1 MAIDIRDIDLRRV
14 LDAGPNPIFLHD
26 REFRLILANR
36 AYLALAGMTEEEAL
50 GRPYWEVFPK
60 NGGPLPSCLH
70 AMDKAEEEETE
81 EVRLP
86 DGRVFLSRSAP
97 LFDAH
102 GAYLCSRHDLTD
114 ITALDRARAAI
125 AASEA
130 KHRTLLENLPQ
141 KIFWKDSRSVYV
153 ACNAAYARE
162 LKLAQPD
169 DIAGRDDFEFYPREL
184 AEKYRAD
191 DARIMAGGRVE
202 EIEEPYRAADG
213 QESWVHT
220 VKVPLLAASGGPTGI
235 LGIFWDVTE
244 QRRARQRI
252 ERLDRMYRTISL
264 CNQTLVHAT
273 DELTL
278 CREMCRVLV
287 NHGGFRGACVLHGNG
302 AEHALTVAGAAG
314 LNEEET
320 RWVVAFCTRRAAE
333 TGGKFQTGT
342 ADICNDLTHEP
353 KLGTVNA
360 ELDATSAAM
369 LPLVSEGHHFGC
381 LWVGS
386 REANAFDGETVAL
399 LQELAGDLAF
409 GIGNLRSR
417 AERMGILE
425 KLDASLDHAVTAI
438 AGTVEMRDPYTAGH
452 QRRVAELACAIA
464 REMGLDADRIQG
476 LRMAGIVH
484 DIGKIHVPAEILA
497 NPGKLTDAEFEIIK
511 THPRAGYEILK
522 SIDFPWPVADIVLQH
537 HERLDGS
544 GYPDGR
550 CEPDIL
556 LEARIL
562 AVADVVEAMASHRP
576 YRPGFGIYPA
586 LQEISRHKG
595 RLYDAAVAD
604 ACLRLFLE
612 KSYSLDTHHM
622 PT

>member
-1 MAIDIRDIDLRRV
+1 MAIAIRDIDLRRV
-14 LDAGPNPIFLHD
+14 LDAAPNPIFLHD
-26 REFRLILANR
+26 REFRLVLANR

-60 NGGPLPSCLH
+60 DGGPLPSCRQ
-70 AMDKAEEEETE
+70 AMEKAEEEETE

-86 DGRVFLSRSAP
+86 DGRVFLSRAAT
-97 LFDAH
+97 LFDAD

-114 ITALDRARAAI
+114 VTALDRARAAI

-191 DARIMAGGRVE
+191 DARIMAEGKVE

-213 QESWVHT
+213 QDFWVHT
-220 VKVPLLAASGGPTGI
+220 VKVPLLDPSGGPAGI

-252 ERLDRMYRTISL
+252 EHLDRMYRTISL
-264 CNQTLVHAT
+264 CNQTLVHAA
-273 DELTL
+273 DELML
-278 CREMCRVLV
+278 CREMCHVLV
-287 NHGGFRGACVLHGNG
+287 GHGGFRGACVLLGNG
-302 AEHALTVAGAAG
+302 AAQALAGAAG
-314 LNEEET
+314 LNGEEMGLVT
-320 RWVVAFCTRRAAE
+320 AFCAQRAAE
-333 TGGKFQTGT
+333 QELQGGA
-342 ADICNDLTHEP
+342 ADIRNDLAHEP
-353 KLGTVNA
+353 EAGA
-360 ELDATSAAM
+360 AGDELDIASAAI
-369 LPLVSEGHHFGC
+369 LPLASEGHHFGC

-386 REANAFDGETVAL
+386 REAGAFDGETVAL

-537 HERLDGS
+537 HEKLDGS

-550 CEPDIL
+550 REPDIL

-562 AVADVVEAMASHRP
+562 AVADVVEAMATHRP
-576 YRPGFGIYPA
+576 YRPSFGIFPT

-595 RLYDAAVAD
+595 RLYDATAAD

-612 KSYSLDTHHM
+612 KGYSLDAHRM
-622 PT
+622 PA

>member
-1 MAIDIRDIDLRRV
+1 MATDIRDIDLRRV
-14 LDAGPNPIFLHD
+14 LDAAPNPIFLHD

-50 GRPYWEVFPK
+50 GRPYWEAFPK
-60 NGGPLPSCLH
+60 NGGPLPSCRH
-70 AMDKAEEEETE
+70 AMDKAEEEGTE

-86 DGRVFLSRSAP
+86 DGRVFLSRAVA
-97 LFDAH
+97 LFDAD

-114 ITALDRARAAI
+114 ITALDQARAAI

-141 KIFWKDSRSVYV
+141 KIFWKDARSVYV
-153 ACNAAYARE
+153 ACNAAYARD

-213 QESWVHT
+213 QEAWVHT
-220 VKVPLLAASGGPTGI
+220 VKVPLLAASGEPTGI

-244 QRRARQRI
+244 QRQAHQRI

-264 CNQTLVHAT
+264 CNQTLVHAA
-273 DELTL
+273 DELAL
-278 CREMCRVLV
+278 CREMCQVLV
-287 NHGGFRGACVLHGNG
+287 SHGGFCGACVLLGNG
-302 AEHALTVAGAAG
+302 TALAVAGAAG
-314 LNEEET
+314 LNEEQMGFVT
-320 RWVVAFCTRRAAE
+320 AFCARRAVE
-333 TGGKFQTGT
+333 TSGDFQSCA
-342 ADICNDLTHEP
+342 ADIRNDLAHDPEA
-353 KLGTVNA
+353 GA
-360 ELDATSAAM
+360 AGGELNIASAAM

-386 REANAFDGETVAL
+386 REPSAFDDETVVL

-409 GIGNLRSR
+409 GIGNLRAR

-497 NPGKLTDAEFEIIK
+497 NPGKLSDAEFEIIK
-511 THPRAGYEILK
+511 THPRAGYEILR

-537 HERLDGS
+537 HEKLDGS
-544 GYPDGR
+544 GYPNGLR
-550 CEPDIL
+550 EPDIL

-562 AVADVVEAMASHRP
+562 TVADVVEAMASHRP
-576 YRPGFGIYPA
+576 YRPGFGIFPA
-586 LQEISRHKG
+586 LQEISRYKG

-612 KSYSLDTHHM
+612 KGYSLDTHRI
-622 PT
+622 PA